1 MGLNWRDKR
10 VDMELTDEDVANH
23 ESGHW
28 VIGAVNGFPMGFII
42 LIPSSEGGFSGR
54 TGYKDSFS
62 ALTTNELRRAA
73 IRTCLAGEAARG
85 VRSLED
91 FSEGA
96 SGDIELAR
104 KIAGDV
110 DDDGDVDVDVDE
122 VLGVEF
128 ERTVQQVEAHA
139 ADVQAVVGKLM
150 ATASPDGEYRS
161 LTGIS
166 AAKAMGWSP
175 VRDVHNAILRFDPNL
190 PA

>member
-1 MGLNWRDKR
+1 
-10 VDMELTDEDVANH
+10 MELTDEDVAHH

-28 VIGAVNGFPMGFII
+28 VIGAANGFPMGFII

-54 TGYKDSFS
+54 TGYRDTFS
-62 ALTTNELRRAA
+62 ALTTDEIRRAA

-91 FSEGA
+91 FSDGA

-104 KIAGDV
+104 KIAGDI
-110 DDDGDVDVDVDE
+110 DDDGDVDE

-128 ERTVQQVEAHA
+128 VRTVEEVKAHT

-175 VRDVHNAILRFDPNL
+175 VRDDHDAILRFEPNL
-190 PA
+190 AV

>member
-1 MGLNWRDKR
+1 MDLA
-10 VDMELTDEDVANH
+10 DEDVAHH

-28 VIGAVNGFPMGFII
+28 VIGVVNGFPMGFII

-85 VRSLED
+85 VRRLED
-91 FSEGA
+91 FSDGA
-96 SGDIELAR
+96 SDDIELAR

-110 DDDGDVDVDVDE
+110 DDDGDADE

-128 ERTVQQVEAHA
+128 ERTVEQVEAHA
-139 ADVQAVVGKLM
+139 ADVQAVVGKLV

-175 VRDVHNAILRFDPNL
+175 VRDVHNAILRFEPNL